1 MILIGFLLIT
11 IEVEHFLRRGVVFYK
26 LPAVVH
32 WLFFD
37 GFIGLFQIDSKSS
50 FRIRVFTFF
59 IRVHILPSSYTCVV
73 LLCSQIYPVQ
83 HYAVCVILA
92 HYLTSLSYNFLICR
106 IEIM

>member
-1 MILIGFLLIT
+1 MILIGVLLIT

-37 GFIGLFQIDSKSS
+37 GFIGLFQIDPKSS
-50 FRIRVFTFF
+50 LCISVFTFF
-59 IRVHILPSSYTCVV
+59 ICVHILPSSYTFVV

-83 HYAVCVILA
+83 HYAVCVILGT
-92 HYLTSLSYNFLICR
+92 LLNLSKP
-106 IEIM
+106 